1 MEWISIVIAVL
12 AAISGI
18 LLGWLARAKERQKED
33 KQAGYE
39 DGALKT
45 DVEYIKCGVDEIK
58 KDMRMQ
64 VQRMDTLSER
74 LVRVEESTKRAHERL
89 DRIDKLEE

>member
-1 MEWISIVIAVL
+1 MEWISIVVAVL

-18 LLGWLARAKERQKED
+18 LLGWSARAREKQKEQ

-45 DVEYIKCGVDEIK
+45 DMEYIKCGVDEIK
-58 KDMRMQ
+58 QDMRMQ
-64 VQRMDTLSER
+64 GRKMDGFAER
-74 LVRVEESTKRAHERL
+74 LVRVEESAKRAHERL
-89 DRIDKLEE
+89 DRIDKTEE